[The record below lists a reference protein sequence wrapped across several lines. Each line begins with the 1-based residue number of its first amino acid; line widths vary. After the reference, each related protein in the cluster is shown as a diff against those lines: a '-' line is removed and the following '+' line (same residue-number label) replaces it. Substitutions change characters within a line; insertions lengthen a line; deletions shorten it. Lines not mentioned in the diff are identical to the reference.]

1 MIIIDP
7 SKKNSYQSKY
17 QMIDLFKIKITDET
31 LINTVWSNPLLE
43 FDGKSEKRFDDEV
56 KELVRRKYKNL
67 YFTKFHNRLEIKGSL
82 HYYFNNEEHNAN
94 DFYISD
100 CINTILELHETFNLV
115 LDKCYLVN
123 LEYGVNI
130 NPKILVPDLIHNII
144 FHEKRPFNRPR
155 NFDYKIAGN
164 EAYKQIKA
172 YDKSVQFPNNCNNA
186 FRFEVKSK
194 QAKFIN
200 GLGLFTLQNL
210 TDRICY
216 NVLINSLL
224 NEWDNVLL
232 FDKSK
237 TVDDKFFN
245 TNFWDDIIKNGN
257 RNKFCNQKKI
267 YFRKLGTVNLHS
279 EIRNLIERKTKY
291 LKSVHIPTTINLE
304 ITQYKILF

>member
-7 SKKNSYQSKY
+7 SKENSYQSKY
-17 QMIDLFKIKITDET
+17 QMIDLFKARIVDET
-31 LINTVWSNPLLE
+31 QINLIWSNHLLE

-67 YFTKFHNRLEIKGSL
+67 HFTKFQDRLEIKGSL
-82 HYYFNNEEHNAN
+82 HYYFNDEKHNAN

-100 CINTILELHETFNLV
+100 CIDTILELQNTFNLD
-115 LDKCYLVN
+115 LNKCSLVN

-130 NPKILVPDLIHNII
+130 DPKILVSDLIHNLIY
-144 FHEKRPFNRPR
+144 HEKRQFYKPQKHDF
-155 NFDYKIAGN
+155 KIAGQ
-164 EAYKQIKA
+164 EAYKLIKA
-172 YDKSVQFPNNCNNA
+172 YDKSVQFPEFCKNT
-186 FRFEVKSK
+186 FRFEVKTK
-194 QAKFIN
+194 QAKFIHN
-200 GLGLFTLQNL
+200 LGLFSLQDL
-210 TDRICY
+210 TDRNKY
-216 NVLINSLL
+216 NLLINSLL
-224 NEWDNVLL
+224 KEWDNVLL

-237 TVDDKFFN
+237 TVDDKFYN

-267 YFRKLGTVNLHS
+267 YFKKLGTVNLHS

-304 ITQYKILF
+304 TAQYKILF